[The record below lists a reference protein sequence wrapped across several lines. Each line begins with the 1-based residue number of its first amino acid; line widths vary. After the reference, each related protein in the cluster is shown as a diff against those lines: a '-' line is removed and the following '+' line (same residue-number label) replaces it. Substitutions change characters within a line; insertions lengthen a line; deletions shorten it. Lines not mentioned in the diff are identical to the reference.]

1 MAHPERVLTT
11 GQVAR
16 ICRVAPRTVSKWFDS
31 GQLRG
36 YRIPGSRDR
45 RIPVAHLVRF
55 MRKHGLP
62 MGDLETGRT
71 RVLIVDSQRELTD
84 LIVRALDE
92 SGYFEARTA
101 ESAFEAGA
109 VVEQF
114 QPRVILADVD
124 LPGIDGRTLSR
135 YLASDSEMTDA
146 QLVALSAT
154 LTAADREALLQEGF
168 DETLAKPFDIRQLIE
183 TIDRCM
189 TVSTA

>member
-1 MAHPERVLTT
+1 MAHPERVFTT

-45 RIPVAHLVRF
+45 RIPVEHLVRF

-71 RVLIVDSQRELTD
+71 RVLIVDGRGELTD
-84 LIVRALDE
+84 LIGRALDE
-92 SGYFEARTA
+92 SGHFEARTA

-109 VVEQF
+109 VVAQF

-135 YLASDSEMTDA
+135 YLASVSELADV
-146 QLVALSAT
+146 QLVALSAS
-154 LTAADREALLQEGF
+154 LTAANREALLQEGF
-168 DETLAKPFDIRQLIE
+168 DETLAKPFDIHQLIE

-189 TVSTA
+189 AVPT

>member
-1 MAHPERVLTT
+1 MVHSQRVLTT

-45 RIPVAHLVRF
+45 RIPLTHLVRF

-62 MGDLETGRT
+62 MDELETGRT
-71 RVLIVDSQRELTD
+71 RVLVVDGRSDLATTVEQILTETGEYE
-84 LIVRALDE
+84 V
-92 SGYFEARTA
+92 RTA

-114 QPRVILADVD
+114 QPQVILADAG
-124 LPGIDGRTLSR
+124 LEGMDGRTLSR
-135 YLASDSEMTDA
+135 YLTAHPEHGGV
-146 QLVALSAT
+146 QLVALAAA
-154 LTAADREALLQEGF
+154 LTPADREALLQEGF
-168 DETLAKPFDIRQLIE
+168 SDALVKPFDIHQLIE
-183 TIDRCM
+183 TIGRCL
-189 TVSTA
+189 VVPA